1 MPSFRYVGDDGRVFP
16 HVSLEVE
23 PGDVVECDEN
33 PNPRYF
39 EPVANLM
46 GGLVSKP
53 LTVPTED

>member
-23 PGDVVECDEN
+23 PGDVVERDEN

-39 EPVANLM
+39 EPVTAP
-46 GGLVSKP
+46 KP
-53 LTVPTED
+53 PTVPTED